1 MATKKI
7 SVQSPFLAS
16 RVTKDHLTRNSALD
30 SAAMA
35 KRNLS
40 DQYLKFKNIRP
51 SQFKGDPYSYG
62 YKKAE
67 NFYDNSSTPLSK
79 VITPDREMTYAPVTI
94 NNVAK
99 VGADDINQYTSGAF
113 KSIEPQ
119 YGEIAPNRQ
128 LNKNV
133 FENYSI
139 RFGKG
144 GVAKKAIAEIQG
156 ILSRLPKGSAASQ
169 TKVASEL
176 EQAAAEK
183 AALYT
188 VEKQS
193 TEKGNKALAKA
204 KQTLSE
210 PKSKKP
216 LTKEQFQ
223 NQYVQHID
231 LRGREGNAEE
241 NAKSIM
247 ESGFRRG
254 VNANAYTPFSGLPHR
269 DVVSAKFQPQ
279 EGDFVYLAPKGQWVT
294 TPNGVKIKEGF
305 KPEPHEVIRVTDPNM
320 SMYEH
325 YLANFDKTKKTNKQK
340 FLEEEKHPSIPDV
353 LYHGTKREFSAFQP
367 KYDDG
372 LSFFSTNPEFAGKW
386 PQGSGGLRA
395 NSAENEAHYEEL
407 RKLEEQLSNKY
418 REEIPSYDDPNWAE
432 KFDAARE
439 KIKQEM
445 REKTGFSTASEYDS
459 KAGIQ
464 IMPVHLAIKKPFD
477 PRTDYQEVEELLKN
491 MKGMDGVVE
500 NGLHKTGN
508 WIVYERPE
516 VVNHLKSKGYDG
528 MWLSENVNGPHETI
542 APFDSK
548 QIKSA
553 IGNRGTY
560 DINEADITKAHGGVV
575 HMGKGGLLKMVS
587 KQLEK
592 SLVKTPK
599 KQIEAPTIIIPSKLS
614 EVEKYVRGRE
624 GSYGADR
631 VQYAA
636 DQIKNLERQY
646 TEQGL
651 KEAFS
656 GDNARA
662 LMIGNPAKF
671 QDYADRIER
680 PSKGGIAE
688 YKYFMSD
695 EGGGADDVPF
705 LLLDRETGEIPY
717 VAGHEGR
724 HRNLALEELGDDKTL
739 WRMLPRAALREH
751 LPRRSQE
758 EYLDALV
765 KEIGN
770 PAEVSP
776 EERKGV
782 LVRTLPKMF
791 LKGGL
796 AHLAKGGVAHMA
808 EGGQEFPLKRAA
820 NVTEADMTP
829 TEVNPLAGTAS
840 RLLAKGNQYLTKPFG
855 YENPPMEFVT
865 DLLGVPDWIKT
876 LENKAY
882 GTPNYSG
889 SGQATRLNEEAVDP
903 LLSLIPVVG
912 YTAKVG
918 KKLAKK
924 AAPYA
929 ANQAVNLMEKYGV
942 SPNMYVVKPKGGN
955 WMDVDKTV
963 KAFKIR
969 RPTDHATPEKVL
981 EAHDKYWNPSLMST
995 MTEEGA
1001 ARIRSGRQNIVNQIK
1016 VNNWIDKKLGNY
1028 IKNEL
1033 ATPEDSVR
1041 LGMERRVEQAK
1052 KTKTDNDAKLAKMKE
1067 AIDKRKAEGKDT
1079 TLSERDYE
1087 TAIEKADEENLFAN
1101 RSVSHLTAPEEGWA
1115 LNLYK
1120 DDYYPNQASIN
1131 KRIEA
1136 GYPEEGMSTNNQASK
1151 LWEDVSDYLVESRT
1165 ANSIPDDSYMMKDNP
1180 WISKVADKDPN
1191 TPIYSVNANDLNTEL
1206 EFRHMV
1212 DELQEAMS
1220 PTSVLPQNL
1229 RISEKDLE
1237 KMTVDDVSALSGKIT
1252 AWRAAQKVK
1261 SNKDIA
1267 NNPAMHTFK
1276 EYTENNP
1283 KGVKWQQ
1290 IKRPEGYSRE
1300 EQEQFVREATKYE
1313 GDLMR
1318 HCVGGAGHCEPLLN
1332 GEVEIYTLRDAK
1344 GEPHVTIEVDNG
1356 ANAPTFY
1363 ERNRELLEYPE
1374 IADEHQ
1380 LINDTAENSAEYI
1393 RRVTRL
1399 LDENG
1404 YKEGEDYF
1412 IPKPKAPSIR
1422 EIKGKGNQK
1431 PNDEYIPFVQDFI
1444 RSGQWDEIDD
1454 VKNTGMK
1461 YAQDALGIDTYRAL
1475 KAKGIDVPQLI
1486 TSEDAMKFEEMLDP
1500 NYFNNPKFTREDYI
1514 DNFNQTYAEGGLVDG
1529 DDNLMSLVDEHF
1541 LNQPI
1546 AFGLGGVAKKI
1557 AGKVVKSLEG
1567 QLDDSVEKL
1576 LDAHTAAKAKPKSK
1590 AKSNPDDKFL
1600 PLDLP
1605 RARRSKQEIQSE
1617 AERVSRQMMGEHVR
1631 DPRKPND
1638 SANLAD
1644 RSMAEVERLKGIN
1657 YTLEDIKDL
1666 PEPIIIDPKLGDI
1679 NIATVGDITV
1689 ADKRLVDM
1697 NGYPIDS
1704 VQQGGPFF
1712 GLGKLHQIADEDLW
1726 WASEHQAAKNFQAR
1740 VDEIANHFGVD
1751 RLTAQ
1756 HYAMGQRANN
1766 FAMHF
1771 ADANLK
1777 AINTFGAPEEGIE
1790 GMNKLIR
1797 EGYSLA
1803 DKKTGER
1810 KYFAWPDFPG
1820 VENID
1825 EAYVYF
1831 RKDPE
1836 ARKWFNDRMK
1846 KPTVTDKFGL
1856 PNGLDIQ
1863 YAISD
1868 EVLRNMEKN
1877 LTGRSVGEVYRG
1889 SGLKDTA
1896 NHGTYD
1902 TGIKGRFLGRSKYPT
1917 PVKLSYSDAYDYTAA
1932 RKRPS
1937 DVTGTLQ
1944 KVAPHQ
1950 IVDDQYLNEIGEF
1963 NYLINKYTGKRKGG
1977 LVDDDK
1983 ELSQE
1988 YSAIQ
1993 RLLGR
1998 YAYTLDKH
2006 KRYKSEKYSGKDDEV
2021 VSRRKPFDEMTVPMP
2036 GDFRGNTIKTP
2047 FGERYKDDEYKQNNM
2062 PETNEDDIQRKKELR
2077 YYQKGG
2083 RTTAKDRVRRKMY
2096 DLDADEPS
2104 RMGIAPYGLR
2114 YALSAREM
2122 PQAKG
2127 KGYMGEMRG
2136 SEGVVT
2142 EYSLDDMDLGAFP
2155 SVTPNQPNENLDE
2168 INRGKVSHSTYQLAK
2183 KYAAMRKKAGKSAFA
2198 QMDELRYPQP
2208 QD

>member
-1 MATKKI
+1 MGKKK
-7 SVQSPFLAS
+7 L
-16 RVTKDHLTRNSALD
+16 LTEALEG
-30 SAAMA
+30 A
-35 KRNLS
+35 
-40 DQYLKFKNIRP
+40 
-51 SQFKGDPYSYG
+51 
-62 YKKAE
+62 
-67 NFYDNSSTPLSK
+67 LSK
-79 VITPDREMTYAPVTI
+79 
-94 NNVAK
+94 
-99 VGADDINQYTSGAF
+99 
-113 KSIEPQ
+113 
-119 YGEIAPNRQ
+119 
-128 LNKNV
+128 
-133 FENYSI
+133 
-139 RFGKG
+139 
-144 GVAKKAIAEIQG
+144 
-156 ILSRLPKGSAASQ
+156 LPKGSLSSQ
-169 TKVASEL
+169 AKVAREL
-176 EQAAAEK
+176 EQEAAEK

-188 VEKQS
+188 AQPIS
-193 TEKGNKALAKA
+193 NKTGKDAIAQAK
-204 KQTLSE
+204 KT
-210 PKSKKP
+210 
-216 LTKEQFQ
+216 
-223 NQYVQHID
+223 
-231 LRGREGNAEE
+231 
-241 NAKSIM
+241 
-247 ESGFRRG
+247 
-254 VNANAYTPFSGLPHR
+254 
-269 DVVSAKFQPQ
+269 
-279 EGDFVYLAPKGQWVT
+279 LAPK
-294 TPNGVKIKEGF
+294 
-305 KPEPHEVIRVTDPNM
+305 D
-320 SMYEH
+320 
-325 YLANFDKTKKTNKQK
+325 NKDK
-340 FLEEEKHPSIPDV
+340 FLEPSAEKRKM
-353 LYHGTKREFSAFQP
+353 YHGSRHYPPGKMFHPENRPSGDGIKEFNQGIREMTFVSP
-367 KYDDG
+367 D
-372 LSFFSTNPEFAGKW
+372 SEFANTYARDVKDADFM
-386 PQGSGGLRA
+386 SGA
-395 NSAENEAHYEEL
+395 VY
-407 RKLEEQLSNKY
+407 
-418 REEIPSYDDPNWAE
+418 
-432 KFDAARE
+432 
-439 KIKQEM
+439 
-445 REKTGFSTASEYDS
+445 
-459 KAGIQ
+459 
-464 IMPVHLAIKKPFD
+464 PVHVQVRNPFD
-477 PRTDYQEVEELLKN
+477 FQNADHLDVMTDELSKLSGSNASVPAWINAGPDKIRAQ
-491 MKGMDGVVE
+491 
-500 NGLHKTGN
+500 LRSGN
-508 WIVYERPE
+508 WDVIEDPSV
-516 VVNHLKSKGYDG
+516 LKTAKELGFDG
-528 MWLSENVNGPHETI
+528 MYMNEQGVKNLGV
-542 APFDSK
+542 FDPK
-548 QIKSA
+548 KIKSA
-553 IGNRGTY
+553 VGNRGTY
-560 DINEADITKAHGGVV
+560 DINEADITKAHGG
-575 HMGKGGLLKMVS
+575 
-587 KQLEK
+587 
-592 SLVKTPK
+592 LV
-599 KQIEAPTIIIPSKLS
+599 
-614 EVEKYVRGRE
+614 
-624 GSYGADR
+624 
-631 VQYAA
+631 
-636 DQIKNLERQY
+636 
-646 TEQGL
+646 
-651 KEAFS
+651 
-656 GDNARA
+656 
-662 LMIGNPAKF
+662 
-671 QDYADRIER
+671 
-680 PSKGGIAE
+680 
-688 YKYFMSD
+688 
-695 EGGGADDVPF
+695 
-705 LLLDRETGEIPY
+705 
-717 VAGHEGR
+717 
-724 HRNLALEELGDDKTL
+724 
-739 WRMLPRAALREH
+739 
-751 LPRRSQE
+751 
-758 EYLDALV
+758 
-765 KEIGN
+765 
-770 PAEVSP
+770 
-776 EERKGV
+776 
-782 LVRTLPKMF
+782 
-791 LKGGL
+791 
-796 AHLAKGGVAHMA
+796 HLAKGGVAHMA

-820 NVTEADMTP
+820 NVTEADLTP

-855 YENPPMEFVT
+855 YSNEPMEIFT
-865 DLLGVPDWIKT
+865 DFIGVPSYIKS
-876 LENKAY
+876 LENIAY

-889 SGQATRLNEEAVDP
+889 SGQAIRLNEEAIDP
-903 LLSLIPVVG
+903 LFTAIPMVG
-912 YTAKVG
+912 KTGKAALKVS
-918 KKLAKK
+918 KKLAKE

-942 SPNMYVVKPKGGN
+942 SPTMNVVKPKGGN
-955 WMDVDKTV
+955 WMDSDKTV
-963 KAFKIR
+963 NALKIR
-969 RPTDHATPEKVL
+969 RAADHASPEKVL

-995 MTEEGA
+995 LTEEGA
-1001 ARIRSGRQNIVNQIK
+1001 ARIGNSRQNIVNQVK

-1041 LGMERRVEQAK
+1041 LGIERRVEQAK
-1052 KTKTDNDAKLAKMKE
+1052 KTKTDNEAKLAKMKD

-1087 TAIEKADEENLFAN
+1087 AAIEKANEENLYAN
-1101 RSVSHLTAPEEGWA
+1101 RSVSHITGPEEGWTM
-1115 LNLYK
+1115 NPYP
-1120 DDYYPNQASIN
+1120 DDLFTYQTSVEN
-1131 KRIEA
+1131 RIKA
-1136 GYPEEGMSTNNQASK
+1136 GFPKEGMAKNNQASR
-1151 LWEDVSDYLVESRT
+1151 LWEEASDYAIQSRA

-1180 WISKVADKDPN
+1180 WISKVAEKDPN
-1191 TPIYSVNANDLNTEL
+1191 TPIYSVNPVDLNANL
-1206 EFRHMV
+1206 EFSHMI
-1212 DELQEAMS
+1212 DELQEAMN
-1220 PTSVLPQNL
+1220 PNSVLPQNL

-1237 KMTVDDVSALSGKIT
+1237 KMTVDDVSALSGKIS
-1252 AWRAAQKVK
+1252 AWRDIQKVK
-1261 SNKDIA
+1261 TDKEVA

-1300 EQEQFVREATKYE
+1300 EQEQFVRAATKYE

-1318 HCVGGAGHCEPLLN
+1318 HCVGGAGHCDPLLN
-1332 GEVEIYTLRDAK
+1332 NEVEIFSLRDAK
-1344 GEPHVTIEVDNG
+1344 GEPHVTIEVSRG
-1356 ANAPTFY
+1356 ANAPSFY
-1363 ERNRELLEYPE
+1363 EKNRELLELPE
-1374 IADEHQ
+1374 LVDEHQ
-1380 LINDTAENSAEYI
+1380 FINDNAENSAEYI
-1393 RRVTRL
+1393 RRVTKL

-1404 YKEGEDYF
+1404 YREGKDYF
-1412 IPKPKAPSIR
+1412 IPKPKLPEIL
-1422 EIKGKGNQK
+1422 EIKGKGNKK
-1431 PNDEYIPFVQDFI
+1431 PNDEYLPFVQDFI
-1444 RSGQWDEIDD
+1444 RSGEWGAIGDIS
-1454 VKNTGMK
+1454 NTGLRSSRDVLGENVLKALRDRGEYVPPVMGFDEAVHFHELFQPESINK
-1461 YAQDALGIDTYRAL
+1461 YLGGVDEYRAVWN
-1475 KAKGIDVPQLI
+1475 KGGNGDG
-1486 TSEDAMKFEEMLDP
+1486 
-1500 NYFNNPKFTREDYI
+1500 
-1514 DNFNQTYAEGGLVDG
+1514 YAEGGLVED

-1541 LNQPI
+1541 LGEPQH
-1546 AFGLGGVAKKI
+1546 FVLGGVAKKI

-1576 LDAHTAAKAKPKSK
+1576 LDAHTAAKAKPKAK

-1605 RARRSKQEIQSE
+1605 RARRSKQEIQGE

-1697 NGYPIDS
+1697 NGYPIES

-1712 GLGKLHQIADEDLW
+1712 GLGKRGQTPDDDLW
-1726 WASEHQAAKNFQAR
+1726 WASEYQAAKNYQTR

-1751 RLTAQ
+1751 KLTAQ

-1820 VENID
+1820 VENVD
-1825 EAYVYF
+1825 EAYKYF
-1831 RKDPE
+1831 RQDPE

-1856 PNGLDIQ
+1856 PNGLDFQ

-1950 IVDDQYLNEIGEF
+1950 VVDDQYLNEIGEF

-1988 YSAIQ
+1988 YSAVQ
-1993 RLLGR
+1993 RLLGK

-2021 VSRRKPFDEMTVPMP
+2021 VSRRKPFDEMTVPIP

-2047 FGERYKDDEYKQNNM
+2047 FGERYKDEYKLNNM
-2062 PETNEDDIQRKKELR
+2062 PEVGEDDIQRKKELR

-2083 RTTAKDRVRRKMY
+2083 RTTAKDRIERKMY
-2096 DLDADEPS
+2096 DLDSNEPN

-2142 EYSLDDMDLGAFP
+2142 EYSLDDEMGSYP

>member
-1 MATKKI
+1 MGKKK
-7 SVQSPFLAS
+7 L
-16 RVTKDHLTRNSALD
+16 LTEALEG
-30 SAAMA
+30 A
-35 KRNLS
+35 
-40 DQYLKFKNIRP
+40 
-51 SQFKGDPYSYG
+51 
-62 YKKAE
+62 
-67 NFYDNSSTPLSK
+67 LSK
-79 VITPDREMTYAPVTI
+79 
-94 NNVAK
+94 
-99 VGADDINQYTSGAF
+99 
-113 KSIEPQ
+113 
-119 YGEIAPNRQ
+119 
-128 LNKNV
+128 
-133 FENYSI
+133 
-139 RFGKG
+139 
-144 GVAKKAIAEIQG
+144 
-156 ILSRLPKGSAASQ
+156 LPKGSLSSQ
-169 TKVASEL
+169 AKVAREM
-176 EQAAAEK
+176 EQEAADQ

-188 VEKQS
+188 AQPIS
-193 TEKGNKALAKA
+193 NKTGKDAIAQA
-204 KQTLSE
+204 KQTLSA

-247 ESGFRRG
+247 EGGFRRG

-325 YLANFDKTKKTNKQK
+325 YLANFDKPQKGGKEK
-340 FLEEEKHPSIPDV
+340 FLEPSMV
-353 LYHGTKREFSAFQP
+353 KQRLYHGTGSDISEFRP
-367 KYDDG
+367 N
-372 LSFFSTNPEFAGKW
+372 SFFSDDPKIAAMYAKSQHRAVE
-386 PQGSGGLRA
+386 GSGPNIIPVDVQFENPYFHDENQARKQGKNFAQIIAPDAPAKGRLQEALRI
-395 NSAENEAHYEEL
+395 L
-407 RKLEEQLSNKY
+407 
-418 REEIPSYDDPNWAE
+418 
-432 KFDAARE
+432 RE
-439 KIKQEM
+439 K
-445 REKTGFSTASEYDS
+445 GHDS
-459 KAGIQ
+459 VILQ
-464 IMPVHLAIKKPFD
+464 NFD
-477 PRTDYQEVEELLKN
+477 DIGGRQNQYIALDP
-491 MKGMDGVVE
+491 
-500 NGLHKTGN
+500 
-508 WIVYERPE
+508 
-516 VVNHLKSKGYDG
+516 SK
-528 MWLSENVNGPHETI
+528 V
-542 APFDSK
+542 
-548 QIKSA
+548 KSA

-560 DINEADITKAHGGVV
+560 DLNDEDITKA
-575 HMGKGGLLKMVS
+575 KGGLV
-587 KQLEK
+587 
-592 SLVKTPK
+592 
-599 KQIEAPTIIIPSKLS
+599 
-614 EVEKYVRGRE
+614 
-624 GSYGADR
+624 
-631 VQYAA
+631 
-636 DQIKNLERQY
+636 
-646 TEQGL
+646 
-651 KEAFS
+651 
-656 GDNARA
+656 
-662 LMIGNPAKF
+662 
-671 QDYADRIER
+671 
-680 PSKGGIAE
+680 
-688 YKYFMSD
+688 
-695 EGGGADDVPF
+695 
-705 LLLDRETGEIPY
+705 
-717 VAGHEGR
+717 
-724 HRNLALEELGDDKTL
+724 
-739 WRMLPRAALREH
+739 
-751 LPRRSQE
+751 
-758 EYLDALV
+758 
-765 KEIGN
+765 
-770 PAEVSP
+770 
-776 EERKGV
+776 
-782 LVRTLPKMF
+782 
-791 LKGGL
+791 
-796 AHLAKGGVAHMA
+796 HLAKGGVLHLAK
-808 EGGQEFPLKRAA
+808 GSQEFPVGKYYRDEATIGPLKPVRPVASF
-820 NVTEADMTP
+820 
-829 TEVNPLAGTAS
+829 AGDFLQGTHDFVS
-840 RLLAKGNQYLTKPFG
+840 KPFG
-855 YENPPMEFVT
+855 YPNPPMEMFSELMT
-865 DLLGVPDWIKT
+865 VPAWARTLKDYGNGFSLTTGAGQTTKLTPDAEEAALTLVPLIGPAAKT
-876 LENKAY
+876 L
-882 GTPNYSG
+882 S
-889 SGQATRLNEEAVDP
+889 
-903 LLSLIPVVG
+903 
-912 YTAKVG
+912 KVG
-918 KKLAKK
+918 RKVIKEG
-924 AAPYA
+924 APYA

-942 SPNMYVVKPKGGN
+942 SPTMNVIKPKGGN
-955 WMDVDKTV
+955 WSTESSAINSLKIKRPADKSDPV
-963 KAFKIR
+963 
-969 RPTDHATPEKVL
+969 KVL
-981 EAHDKYWNPSLMST
+981 RDHDKYYNPSLLKT
-995 MTEEGA
+995 FTEEGLTNA
-1001 ARIRSGRQNIVNQIK
+1001 ANKRQKLVNQ
-1016 VNNWIDKKLGNY
+1016 VNVNEWIDKKLNNY
-1028 IKNEL
+1028 LKNEM

-1041 LGMERRVEQAK
+1041 LGIERRYEEAQKIKA
-1052 KTKTDNDAKLAKMKE
+1052 TNDAKLARMRD

-1087 TAIEKADEENLFAN
+1087 AAVEKANEENIFAN
-1101 RSVSHLTAPEEGWA
+1101 RSISHMTAPEEGWKPSFGNNYVSDELA
-1115 LNLYK
+1115 F
-1120 DDYYPNQASIN
+1120 
-1131 KRIEA
+1131 KRNTA
-1136 GYPEEGMSTNNQASK
+1136 GYPEEGMGKNEASK
-1151 LWEDVSDYLVESRT
+1151 TWEYISDSSIIPVK
-1165 ANSIPDDSYMMKDNP
+1165 AGSIPDNSYSLIRDP
-1180 WISKVADKDPN
+1180 WITKVAEKDPN
-1191 TPIYSVNANDLNTEL
+1191 TPIYNLDDAWIRHDA
-1206 EFRHMV
+1206 EFSHMI

-1229 RISEKDLE
+1229 RISEKDLA
-1237 KMTVDDVSALSGKIT
+1237 KMTVDDVSALSGKIS
-1252 AWRAAQKVK
+1252 AWRDIQKVK
-1261 SNKDIA
+1261 TNKEIA
-1267 NNPAMHTFK
+1267 NNPATFTFK

-1283 KGVKWQQ
+1283 KGVSWKQ
-1290 IKRPEGYSRE
+1290 IKRPEGYSDE
-1300 EQEQFVREATKYE
+1300 EAEKYVRAATQYE
-1313 GDLMR
+1313 GDIMR
-1318 HCVGGAGHCEPLLN
+1318 HCVGGAGHCDPLLD
-1332 GEVEIYTLRDAK
+1332 GEVEIYSLRDAK
-1344 GEPHVTIEVDNG
+1344 GEPHVTIEVSAKPDPRVKGNT
-1356 ANAPTFY
+1356 PDDFY
-1363 ERNRELLEYPE
+1363 LSLPMEEMAKVPPKP
-1374 IADEHQ
+1374 
-1380 LINDTAENSAEYI
+1380 
-1393 RRVTRL
+1393 RVTNSSDMEQVYWNRAIVQSPQYQEWL
-1399 LDENG
+1399 KSRPREIL
-1404 YKEGEDYF
+1404 
-1412 IPKPKAPSIR
+1412 
-1422 EIKGKGNQK
+1422 EIKGKANAK
-1431 PNDEYIPFVQDFI
+1431 PKDEYLPFIQDFI
-1444 RSGQWDEIDD
+1444 RSGKWGAIGDISNTGLRSARSVLGEGVVNELRKRGEYVPPVMGFDEAVKFQEMYNPEAFKGVTSIDD
-1454 VKNTGMK
+1454 YRKVWDKGGMGG
-1461 YAQDALGIDTYRAL
+1461 DG
-1475 KAKGIDVPQLI
+1475 
-1486 TSEDAMKFEEMLDP
+1486 
-1500 NYFNNPKFTREDYI
+1500 
-1514 DNFNQTYAEGGLVDG
+1514 YAEGGLVE
-1529 DDNLMSLVDEHF
+1529 DDNNLMSLVDEHF
-1541 LNQPI
+1541 LNQPM
-1546 AFGLGGVAKKI
+1546 AFGIGGIAKKI
-1557 AGKVVKSLEG
+1557 AGKAAKSLES

-1576 LDAHTAAKAKPKSK
+1576 LDAHTAAKAKPKAK

-1617 AERVSRQMMGEHVR
+1617 AERVSRQIMGEHVR

-1697 NGYPIDS
+1697 NGYPIES

-1712 GLGKLHQIADEDLW
+1712 GLGKLRQMGDEDLW

-1740 VDEIANHFGVD
+1740 VDEIANYFGVD

-1756 HYAMGQRANN
+1756 HLAMGQRANN

-1825 EAYVYF
+1825 EAYKYF
-1831 RKDPE
+1831 RQDPE

-1846 KPTVTDKFGL
+1846 KPSVTDKFGL

-1902 TGIKGRFLGRSKYPT
+1902 TGIKGRFLGRSKYPI

-1977 LVDDDK
+1977 LVDDDDK

-1993 RLLGR
+1993 RLLGK

-2083 RTTAKDRVRRKMY
+2083 RTTAKGRVERKMY
-2096 DLDADEPS
+2096 DLDANEPN